1 MTFINNDWK
10 KDIEKAYQKGRQE
23 REKEIL
29 EMIENK
35 IEKYKKALKYDL
47 DNLNFDIISGSKI
60 ALEELKQKIAGEK

>member
-35 IEKYKKALKYDL
+35 IEEYKKALKCDL